1 MARLIS
7 TKIKE
12 PLVDAVLFGTLAEGG
27 AVVVDAEKDELTLT
41 Y

>member
-7 TKIKE
+7 TKVKE
-12 PLVDAVLFGTLAEGG
+12 PLVDAVLFGTLSEGG
-27 AVVVDAEKDELTLT
+27 AVVVEAEGEELKLS

>member
-1 MARLIS
+1 MSRLIS

-12 PLVDAVLFGTLAEGG
+12 PLVDAVLFGTLANGG
-27 AVVVDAEKDELTLT
+27 AVVVDAENDELTLS